1 MITDTQWDKIAKA
14 TPTEESP
21 LGKAEAFLSYLAGMH
36 LHSEALSR
44 EQVSV
49 EIPAAFARVA
59 RAVLLSKEMDKSPI
73 DIAKVEA
80 KLRQKLAP
88 ATLPPAFSSV
98 DEEEMEEKPM
108 KSSAR
113 TPVQP
118 DSLPPLAFEGG
129 SVVEDVAVV
138 ARAKNLEL
146 GCRVAAL
153 RAVRG
158 ILKGSKGTLLAL
170 GKEAKVVWDDGALT
184 DVKGEGSRER
194 TIPLASIEVL
204 DTKEARAPKPG
215 KPEASA
221 VQDLPAG
228 EPWSKITP
236 FMGAMVFETCGC
248 CHASDLCTPLSR
260 S

>member
-1 MITDTQWDKIAKA
+1 MITDTQWEKIAKA
-14 TPTEESP
+14 TPTAESP
-21 LGKAEAFLSYLAGMH
+21 LGKAEAFLSYLAGMY
-36 LHSEALSR
+36 LKSEALPQ
-44 EQVSV
+44 EQLSV

-59 RAVLLSKEMDKSPI
+59 RAVLLSKEMDTSPI

-88 ATLPPAFSSV
+88 AILPPPFASV
-98 DEEEMEEKPM
+98 DEEAEAEKPT
-108 KSSAR
+108 KSNAG

-158 ILKGSKGTLLAL
+158 ILKGSQGTLLAL
-170 GKEAKVVWDDGALT
+170 GKA
-184 DVKGEGSRER
+184 
-194 TIPLASIEVL
+194 
-204 DTKEARAPKPG
+204 ARVA
-215 KPEASA
+215 
-221 VQDLPAG
+221 
-228 EPWSKITP
+228 
-236 FMGAMVFETCGC
+236 
-248 CHASDLCTPLSR
+248 
-260 S
+260 